1 MPDMTTDEQWMHQ
14 ALAQAYRAREAG
26 EVPVGAVIVKEES
39 LVGQGYNRPITD
51 ADPTAHA
58 EIVALRDAAQKSGNY
73 RLPGH
78 ILYATLEP
86 CLMCAGAMI
95 HARIQRLVYGAPD
108 PRAGVIK
115 SHLDAFGQTFLNHRI
130 TVTSGILAEQ
140 CAELLSSFFRDKRAG
155 KR

>member
-1 MPDMTTDEQWMHQ
+1 MTTDEQWMHQ
-14 ALAQAYRAREAG
+14 ALAQAHRAREAG
-26 EVPVGAVIVKEES
+26 EVPVGAVIVRQET

-78 ILYATLEP
+78 TLYATLEP

-95 HARIQRLVYGAPD
+95 HARIQRLVYGTPD

-115 SHLDAFGQTFLNHRI
+115 SHLDTFGQTFLNHRI

-140 CAELLSSFFRDKRAG
+140 CAELLSSFFKDKRAG